1 MGTPT
6 PRDELINRLVDRR
19 PACASQNMYRSG
31 DYDFIILLAFVAA
44 VVVVFVLFFQYDFGQ
59 RVQQRVVRTTRRAAY
74 YRDTT
79 STGPRPDDRQAVP
92 PGALREVPTL
102 SEPPPFETLTPE
114 ERAVPEEPITAARA
128 EEPVTMMAPLQTERT
143 FGTCDGPGCREMAE
157 ELRATLDDGVSPCG
171 DFYQHVCGK
180 WVRNH
185 TPELG
190 EALVSEHT
198 LRHRRL
204 ESQLLV
210 ELRSGTDDGSLRW
223 PLRLWRGCST
233 TTGEPNSHDVLRTI
247 FAAHGLAG
255 FPFGASDSH
264 RDISVTAANRVLSHS
279 GLPALI
285 DIRVVRK
292 PPEDVPPADGRRGGR
307 KKTRTRSSQVDAR
320 PSRRWVIRVGAPQPL
335 FRDFVSMRDVHDEWF
350 MAAVQSIAG
359 TRDMPEMV
367 EIERAL
373 VDLAGQRAGV
383 DDYVAASVARL
394 QRSRLWNWTR
404 FLRTALD
411 GVTSVESRTAVLV
424 KGGSFQRRFAQIVEK
439 FGSPSLHNYLAL
451 RMYVRYAP
459 FLDWKRYRALVD
471 VATARLRGWED
482 VDPPEHGAQRRC
494 LRFLSRLVPEPFAY
508 MLWNANI
515 RSLHQLE
522 SELGV
527 LTDHVVD
534 ETLTLVRALNVTP
547 KLTSRFGDVVSGL
560 KHQLLVPAW
569 MRKPSLRMKFSE
581 LVFSDA
587 ETSPIVSWNAV
598 LRATW
603 RNAQRRLIDRGFET
617 SWRGPALGDEPWLD
631 EDEGYLAVP
640 PASVDDKDLT
650 GDAFYALHLPKL
662 GLDLARAVV
671 GLFLRMAARLKRRYP
686 AAHLRLELLA
696 DCLRRQFY
704 HDKQASELAAHH
716 DAIDVIALPSVLH
729 AFRKRLL
736 RAQGNGTSTSMAGD
750 ARSRS
755 RATDRLFFYEF
766 ARSRCEA
773 YDDAYLHQR
782 THRGA
787 RSPAPF
793 FVNGPLRNTK
803 EFARAFR
810 CPRDS
815 DMRPKRVCRL

>member
-451 RMYVRYAP
+451 RHMLTAQDVRAVRPVPGLETIPGAGGRGHRASPRLGGRRPARARGPAP
-459 FLDWKRYRALVD
+459 LPAVPVPPGARALRVHA
-471 VATARLRGWED
+471 VERQH
-482 VDPPEHGAQRRC
+482 P
-494 LRFLSRLVPEPFAY
+494 
-508 MLWNANI
+508 
-515 RSLHQLE
+515 
-522 SELGV
+522 
-527 LTDHVVD
+527 
-534 ETLTLVRALNVTP
+534 
-547 KLTSRFGDVVSGL
+547 
-560 KHQLLVPAW
+560 LLVPAW